1 MTAGT
6 ERDNRGGGS
15 VEQGDTMTSR
25 SRAEI
30 ILVVRSLLVSIVCI
44 STLGASGA
52 SAQWRGA
59 PWADYSAFISEIDGS
74 MEANLRAI
82 AAVGESMGREP
93 GRMGQIGD
101 SITSSFA
108 YFRNAILVGPTANE
122 TGHDYGP
129 VRSWL
134 SYNNQLP
141 ADANSFYRDHGKD
154 SDYGNQSGWRL
165 SNCVAYG
172 HPDHC
177 VNEGDGDTP
186 GNFSWVLIMFG
197 TNDIDSINWEAVS
210 WGNAYEDFVQDF
222 IDLGIVPVVS
232 TIPPEQA
239 HVGDGKVQAANQQ
252 ILEVAAALNI
262 PFVDYYALVL
272 HYQPTNWVG
281 TLISNDGTHP
291 SAGGGGQDFSQ
302 AGLTTTD
309 GYAARTK
316 LTFDVAEILRDRVFP
331 PSSLVESASWGA
343 IKEGYRSE

>member
-1 MTAGT
+1 MALQS
-6 ERDNRGGGS
+6 RDNTFLR
-15 VEQGDTMTSR
+15 VQW
-25 SRAEI
+25 A
-30 ILVVRSLLVSIVCI
+30 LLLAASIQVI
-44 STLGASGA
+44 TASEA
-52 SAQWRGA
+52 LAQWRGA
-59 PWADYSAFISEIDGS
+59 PWADYSSFISEIDAG
-74 MEANLRAI
+74 MEANLQAI

-122 TGHDYGP
+122 TGHDYAP

-134 SYNNQLP
+134 SYNNQMP

-165 SNCVAYG
+165 SNCIAYG

-177 VNEGDGDTP
+177 VNEGDGDEP

-197 TNDIDSINWEAVS
+197 TNDIDSQNWEPTA
-210 WGNAYEDFVQDF
+210 WGNSYRDFVQDF

-239 HVGDGKVQAANQQ
+239 HVGDGKVQAANQE
-252 ILEVAAALNI
+252 ILQVAAELNI
-262 PFVDYYALVL
+262 PFVDYYGLVL
-272 HYQPTNWVG
+272 HYQPSSWNG
-281 TLISNDGTHP
+281 TLISSDGTHP

-316 LTFDVAEILRDRVFP
+316 LTFDVAEMLRDQVFP
-331 PSSLVESASWGA
+331 PSSQVAATSWGR
-343 IKEGYRSE
+343 IKEGYR